1 MNAAPTVPLLIV
13 KLLCGQACSSDED
26 AVIGPVM
33 VVIEQLEV
41 VGYIHK
47 IYSACASAAHNMVV
61 VYHNACN
68 VVEDGEQSAA
78 QRIAHQ
84 PPPRRAARDGVKKP
98 RSRAPKAVGLHVR
111 VRRRRYAAAL
121 GHVPFPVHFHLMPK

>member
-78 QRIAHQ
+78 QRVAHQ
-84 PPPRRAARDGVKKP
+84 LPPRRAASNHFKNATIL
-98 RSRAPKAVGLHVR
+98 RAEGGQLHARVGPQLAHV
-111 VRRRRYAAAL
+111 L
-121 GHVPFPVHFHLMPK
+121 CLSQSSGDM